1 MVVCTCGKPA
11 VVKTSWTNRNPGR
24 RFFGCPTI
32 GSNCPFLGWLD
43 PPMCP
48 RSVDIIPGLLRRI
61 NAFRGVVEELE
72 EQRSKYKKYIIISW
86 VNMGKYEFAKSLSAP
101 NHTHISPKHTDENQ
115 RKQPLTMAIYIGT
128 EKEEWEKVLDIPYCM
143 DLVLEGFG
151 AEPIAEYGVY
161 SKIPKDLR
169 KQILTWLRKQPGYY
183 EMLHLKNKKE
193 KKEKERKEKEMKEK
207 EMKKRKKKD
216 DAEGS
221 GSNF

>member
-1 MVVCTCGKPA
+1 MVVCTCGKSA

-86 VNMGKYEFAKSLSAP
+86 YFGVDVGCWVV
-101 NHTHISPKHTDENQ
+101 
-115 RKQPLTMAIYIGT
+115 KQSFVMVVI
-128 EKEEWEKVLDIPYCM
+128 D
-143 DLVLEGFG
+143 
-151 AEPIAEYGVY
+151 
-161 SKIPKDLR
+161 
-169 KQILTWLRKQPGYY
+169 Q
-183 EMLHLKNKKE
+183 
-193 KKEKERKEKEMKEK
+193 
-207 EMKKRKKKD
+207 
-216 DAEGS
+216 
-221 GSNF
+221 

>member
-11 VVKTSWTNRNPGR
+11 VVKTSWTNRNPGQ

-72 EQRSKYKKYIIISW
+72 EQRSKYKKFVVCDELNVPWYGERISHL
-86 VNMGKYEFAKSLSAP
+86 E
-101 NHTHISPKHTDENQ
+101 D
-115 RKQPLTMAIYIGT
+115 
-128 EKEEWEKVLDIPYCM
+128 VL
-143 DLVLEGFG
+143 
-151 AEPIAEYGVY
+151 
-161 SKIPKDLR
+161 K
-169 KQILTWLRKQPGYY
+169 
-183 EMLHLKNKKE
+183 HLKNKKE

-221 GSNF
+221 SSNF